1 MGQPFHNLLFMTDLN
16 SANSSLGMLVIA
28 VSALVTAI
36 IYLYMD
42 NKTERK
48 ENKAD
53 REKTIIEYQRLSQ
66 ENTRA
71 INNLTVVVTEVKN
84 EMHELR
90 LQRQ

>member
-1 MGQPFHNLLFMTDLN
+1 MTDLN